1 METEPKSQILSQN
14 SVLAKRRRR
23 VGVYS
28 ADIILFKK
36 KYDLI
41 NGFTADFREGRRD
54 ERYARR
60 IGLIEFV
67 TGIVLVLIGV
77 SLLLLTA
84 NGWM

>member
-1 METEPKSQILSQN
+1 MFGYLI
-14 SVLAKRRRR
+14 
-23 VGVYS
+23 Y
-28 ADIILFKK
+28 FKK

-41 NGFTADFREGRRD
+41 NGFAAYFREGRRD

-60 IGLIEFV
+60 VGLTEFV
-67 TGIVLVLIGV
+67 TGIALVLIGV